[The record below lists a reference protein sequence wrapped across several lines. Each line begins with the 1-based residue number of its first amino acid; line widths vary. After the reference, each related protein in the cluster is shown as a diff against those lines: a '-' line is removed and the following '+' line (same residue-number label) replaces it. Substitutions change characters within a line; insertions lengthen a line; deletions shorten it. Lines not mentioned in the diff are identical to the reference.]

1 MNYYFITGT
10 STGIGRALVE
20 ELVAYPGNRIIGF
33 SRSNFFN
40 HKQFE
45 HRFLDLSKQESL
57 FDLEFDTLLDAKK
70 IVLINNAGS
79 LGDINYIGRQEVQ
92 NILDVHQV
100 NFTSAA
106 VLMNKF
112 IHAYRTYA
120 LEKTIINISSGA
132 ASSPYDGWAN
142 YCSAKAA
149 LNMFTEVLHLEQ
161 QHVDNP
167 CGVYAIAPGVVDT
180 YMQESIRE
188 ISSDYFSKKDKFVEL
203 KASGALYAAKD
214 VAKRLIQQIENPS
227 SIKSVISRISL

>member
-20 ELVAYPGNRIIGF
+20 ELVAYPRNRVIGW
-33 SRSNFFN
+33 SRSNFFT
-40 HKQFE
+40 HEQFE
-45 HRFLDLSKQESL
+45 HRFLDLSKQEAL
-57 FDLEFDTLLDAKK
+57 FDVEFDTFSDAKR
-70 IVLINNAGS
+70 IVLINNAGC
-79 LGDINYIGRQEVQ
+79 LGEIAYIGQQQLQ
-92 NILDVHQV
+92 NLLDVHQV

-106 VLMNKF
+106 ALMNKF
-112 IHAYRTYA
+112 IKTYQHYA
-120 LEKTIINISSGA
+120 IEKTIINISSGA

-161 QHVDNP
+161 QKVDNP

-188 ISSDYFSKKDKFVEL
+188 ISSDKFSKKEKFVEL
-203 KASGALYAAKD
+203 KANGALYAAKD
-214 VAKRLIQQIENPS
+214 VAKKLVQQIENPAT
-227 SIKSVISRISL
+227 IPSVISRISL